1 MAHCLHCLCCQ
12 SVFFAMLILQQTSH
26 VKHVRTVS
34 QSSSFP
40 FLRLRHGLIVY
51 SLKQMLPRWISCKC
65 EEIFRRTKNKQ
76 TSVNDLFWTGKTEK
90 EEKTKGPVYFCRWC
104 QICATMTFCEECFCR
119 LNDQWKYEMPTP
131 EWHSSHLPVKFT
143 FWRWFWSSLWPS
155 LSLSLSFSLYYVS
168 LTLTPQQKQC
178 LNLFPLNGSLH
189 SNGICWI
196 KKKANCIFSVPSSF
210 FFSFF
215 FLTDRF
221 LP

>member
-1 MAHCLHCLCCQ
+1 MLCLLFFSLEIGLYKNPRSKVEKSCNKLLPFILSLLDGPLPALSLLPVCVLCHVNPSADFPCQ
-12 SVFFAMLILQQTSH
+12 TY
-26 VKHVRTVS
+26 VRTVS

-155 LSLSLSFSLYYVS
+155 LSLSLSFSLLRLSDFDATAETVFEFIS
-168 LTLTPQQKQC
+168 T
-178 LNLFPLNGSLH
+178 
-189 SNGICWI
+189 
-196 KKKANCIFSVPSSF
+196 
-210 FFSFF
+210 
-215 FLTDRF
+215 
-221 LP
+221 